1 MPSATPATSTAEVN
15 LTRVD
20 DPNGNI
26 PLGPPFT
33 TTHGPEEDENGD
45 DDALEFQGA
54 WCCSFNLPPELRSGA
69 TITVVR
75 PVVKSWESDDDSDH
89 DSMPVLAPR
98 RDDNSSDEDSYGSI
112 PPLLQ
117 RNHSS
122 SDDDSSGTG
131 NGFEPSED
139 IYASYI
145 NDAVFPSANTV
156 NTVWEENLCEVID
169 SIERALTLDT
179 HLGAYFM
186 PILWGYL
193 STLISVLMWVG
204 CKVIC
209 GCQELLD
216 PISKLKAIPMFFVS
230 TLMWDSLS
238 LFLTP
243 SGPVASPVSRKT
255 RRSVASW
262 IRFHRRDLSWS
273 NSLLFGCT
281 AWTVMSSCIMVP
293 SHIHRSK
300 SCGHPFL

>member
-1 MPSATPATSTAEVN
+1 MPATTPATSTAEVN

-20 DPNGNI
+20 DPDGNI

-33 TTHGPEEDENGD
+33 TTRGPEVDENGD

-54 WCCSFNLPPELRSGA
+54 WCCSFDLPLELRSGV

-75 PVVKSWESDDDSDH
+75 PVIESWESDDDSDL
-89 DSMPVLAPR
+89 DSMPVIAPR
-98 RDDNSSDEDSYGSI
+98 RDDRSSDEDSGGPI

-117 RNHSS
+117 RNDSS

-145 NDAVFPSANTV
+145 NDVVFPSANTV
-156 NTVWEENLCEVID
+156 NTVREENLCEVID
-169 SIERALTLDT
+169 NIERDLTLDT
-179 HLGAYFM
+179 YLGAYLM

-193 STLISVLMWVG
+193 STLLSVLMWVG
-204 CKVIC
+204 CKIIC

-216 PISKLKAIPMFFVS
+216 PVWKLIAIPIFFVS

-243 SGPVASPVSRKT
+243 SRPVAPPVSRKT
-255 RRSVASW
+255 KRSVARW
-262 IRFHRRDLSWS
+262 IRCHRRDSSW
-273 NSLLFGCT
+273 
-281 AWTVMSSCIMVP
+281 
-293 SHIHRSK
+293 
-300 SCGHPFL
+300 